1 MGECGAVLVDNR
13 IRILIADDNL
23 VIQKVT
29 LLMLKNLGI
38 IADLAANGQEVLL
51 ALEKRPYEV
60 VLMDIQM
67 PVMDGIETT
76 KLIREYWPH
85 GPKIIVISD
94 CDPNIYQ
101 KLSYEA
107 GANDFLAKPVTMLE
121 LKAAIE
127 RNLSDIWDKSL
138 IAQPSAY
145 EILA

>member
-1 MGECGAVLVDNR
+1 
-13 IRILIADDNL
+13 
-23 VIQKVT
+23 
-29 LLMLKNLGI
+29 MLKNLGI

-51 ALEKRPYEV
+51 ALEKWPYEV

-76 KLIREYWPH
+76 KLIREFWPH
-85 GPKIIVISD
+85 GPKIIVLSD
-94 CDPNIYQ
+94 SDPNIYQ
-101 KLSYEA
+101 KLSYDA

-127 RNLSDIWDKSL
+127 RNLSDTWNESL
-138 IAQPSAY
+138 IVQPSAY

>member
-1 MGECGAVLVDNR
+1 MAVLIDNR
-13 IRILIADDNL
+13 IKILIADDNL

-51 ALEKRPYEV
+51 ALEKWPYEV

-76 KLIREYWPH
+76 KLIREFWPH
-85 GPKIIVISD
+85 GPKIIVLSD
-94 CDPNIYQ
+94 SDPNIYQ
-101 KLSYEA
+101 KLSYDA

-127 RNLSDIWDKSL
+127 RNLSDTWNESL
-138 IAQPSAY
+138 IVQPSAY

>member
-1 MGECGAVLVDNR
+1 MAVLIDNR
-13 IRILIADDNL
+13 IKILITDDNL

-29 LLMLKNLGI
+29 LLMLKDLGI

-51 ALEKRPYEV
+51 ALEKWPYEV

-76 KLIREYWPH
+76 KLIREFWPH
-85 GPKIIVISD
+85 GPKIIVLSD
-94 CDPNIYQ
+94 SDPNIYQ

-107 GANDFLAKPVTMLE
+107 GANDFLAKPVTMLK

-127 RNLSDIWDKSL
+127 RNLSDTWNKSL
-138 IAQPSAY
+138 MVQPSAY